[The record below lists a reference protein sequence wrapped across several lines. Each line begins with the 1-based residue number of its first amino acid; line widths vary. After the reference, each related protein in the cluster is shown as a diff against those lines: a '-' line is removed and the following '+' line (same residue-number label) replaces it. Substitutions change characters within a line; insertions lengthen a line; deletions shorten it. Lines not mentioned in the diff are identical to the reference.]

1 MKFLLGNPEDVINEL
16 RAYQAGPNTNV
27 FQNLLADRD
36 QDYVKLTRRSIIYNA
51 IRAAGADGELHKKEI
66 EAVYEFAKRVDVT
79 PEQVREVQD
88 LYEEEQQM
96 REKRIKI
103 LFPQGFET
111 VLNAFDQQK

>member
-1 MKFLLGNPEDVINEL
+1 LINEL
-16 RAYQAGPNTNV
+16 RTYQPGPDTKI
-27 FQNLLADRD
+27 FQTLLADHN

-51 IRAAGADGELHKKEI
+51 IRAAGADGELHEKEI
-66 EAVYEFAKRVDVT
+66 KAIYDLAKHLEVT
-79 PEQVREVQD
+79 PEQVRQVQD